1 MVSFASA
8 PIVLARGLST
18 QQVKTLWD
26 KLYNPGLFTFFQD
39 CEEEDLQ
46 VLKTYPGIDPSTLP
60 QPPREP
66 LSFGMV
72 VLAVVLGVVGGVF
85 LLSIL

>member
-1 MVSFASA
+1 M
-8 PIVLARGLST
+8 
-18 QQVKTLWD
+18 
-26 KLYNPGLFTFFQD
+26 
-39 CEEEDLQ
+39 
-46 VLKTYPGIDPSTLP
+46 LKTYPGIDPSTLP